1 MVATYPEHP
10 RRVAAVAAHYLRL
23 MGIVAGGGLMAKAAL
38 KAARHLAQGEGDPGF
53 WQAKLVSARFFAEVY
68 VSRSGA
74 LRLLVTDGWGAL
86 DAFDPDRDL

>member
-1 MVATYPEHP
+1 
-10 RRVAAVAAHYLRL
+10 VAAVAAHYLRL

-38 KAARHLAQGEGDPGF
+38 KALGSLDAGEGDPGF

-86 DAFDPDRDL
+86 EEFDPERDLSNRRHS